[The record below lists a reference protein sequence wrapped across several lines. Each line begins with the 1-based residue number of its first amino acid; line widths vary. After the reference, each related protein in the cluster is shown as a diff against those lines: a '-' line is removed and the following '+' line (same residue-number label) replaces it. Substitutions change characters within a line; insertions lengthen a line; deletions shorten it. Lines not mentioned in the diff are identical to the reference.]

1 MRAIVLSIVF
11 LLCASAFAQE
21 KLDSRS
27 LFQACRAA
35 VKQAD
40 GEKVSAQEASDAGFC
55 GGYII
60 GLNEGLR
67 SAVERTKVKYCLP
80 SGLTGEQIVRVV
92 EKYLREN
99 PQELHKPM
107 RTNAIAAFAKAFPC
121 K

>member
-1 MRAIVLSIVF
+1 MRAIVFGVVF
-11 LLCASAFAQE
+11 LVFTSAFAEE
-21 KLDSRS
+21 KLDSTY

-35 VKQAD
+35 VKQFD
-40 GEKVSAQEASDAGFC
+40 DEKISAEEASDAGFC

-60 GLNEGLR
+60 GIADGLQI
-67 SAVERTKVKYCLP
+67 AVERKKVKICVP
-80 SGLTGEQIVRVV
+80 HGVTGEQTARIV

-107 RTNAIAAFAKAFPC
+107 RTNAIAAFSKAFPC

>member
-1 MRAIVLSIVF
+1 MRAIVFGIVF
-11 LLCASAFAQE
+11 LVCASAFAQE
-21 KLDSRS
+21 AWDSRS
-27 LFQACRAA
+27 LFQACCAA

-40 GEKVSAQEASDAGFC
+40 GEKISAQEESDAGFC
-55 GGYII
+55 GGYLI

-67 SAVERTKVKYCLP
+67 IAVERTKVNYCLP
-80 SGLTGEQIVRVV
+80 GGLTGEQMVRVI